1 MITKAYLTKQW
12 ATKTVAEIRNYT
24 SSVLHEMDKLQ
35 MKRLKGVFDY
45 CMENGLHYW
54 EVRDLFTEE
63 EITKFMKGEDAAI
76 EKKYRAI
83 FKLDGEEVA
92 RDIIFG
98 YFYNDAFENAV
109 KFGKIK
115 KLNFDDV
122 ELELIK

>member
-12 ATKTVAEIRNYT
+12 ANKTVAEIRNYT
-24 SSVLHEMDKLQ
+24 SSVLREMDKLQ

-54 EVRDLFTEE
+54 EVRDLFTKE
-63 EITKFMKGEDAAI
+63 EIEKFRKGEDAAI
-76 EKKYRAI
+76 EKEYRAI

>member
-12 ATKTVAEIRNYT
+12 ANKTVAEIRNYT

-54 EVRDLFTEE
+54 EVRDLFTKE

-76 EKKYRAI
+76 EKEYIAS

-92 RDIIFG
+92 RDIVFG

-109 KFGKIK
+109 KVGMMKGF
-115 KLNFDDV
+115 NFDDV

>member
-1 MITKAYLTKQW
+1 
-12 ATKTVAEIRNYT
+12 
-24 SSVLHEMDKLQ
+24 

-54 EVRDLFTEE
+54 EVRDLFTKE

-76 EKKYRAI
+76 EKEYIAS

-92 RDIIFG
+92 RDIVFG

-109 KFGKIK
+109 KVGMMKGF
-115 KLNFDDV
+115 NFDDV